1 MEGKSLQIKVIE
13 SFIYLFQEQNISKAS
28 EKLYISQQGLSRQIQ
43 ALESEL
49 GVVLF
54 NRSNSGVDPTNVCK
68 LLYPHYKKMYDEYL
82 DTMSTLNEYKKKTSN
97 SYAIAFAYGV
107 TNSLSSD
114 FMFEYQ
120 KKHPQV
126 NLEIEEWS
134 QTTCIQKLI
143 KGELDAAFLVTPLDN
158 KLIKCTP
165 LIEGEMMI
173 AVHKSHPLA
182 VGEGPIYFKCLDGEN
197 LITGVPENAVR
208 GIMDHFCMKT
218 GIRLRVLISS
228 SNNLNFIN
236 SMTENIGIA
245 PVTQTMAAKVTN
257 PEVVLRKVII
267 PERAF
272 LYYCTPFNDEKN
284 KELADIK
291 RYAEDYFKN
300 TPIENLLKPVSIPPK
315 QKRDAACI

>member
-1 MEGKSLQIKVIE
+1 MQLKVIE
-13 SFIYLFQEQNISKAS
+13 SFIYLYQERNISKAS

-43 ALESEL
+43 TLESEL

-54 NRSNSGVDPTNVCK
+54 NRSNSGVEPTAVCK
-68 LLYPHYKKMYDEYL
+68 LLYSHYKKMYDEYL
-82 DTMSTLNEYKKKTSN
+82 CTMSTLNDYKKKISN
-97 SYAIAFAYGV
+97 SYSVAFAYGV

-114 FMFEYQ
+114 FMFDYQ
-120 KKHPQV
+120 KQHPKV

-134 QTTCIQKLI
+134 QATCIQKLL
-143 KGELDAAFLVTPLDN
+143 KGELDAAFLVTPLDY
-158 KLIKCTP
+158 KLIKCTS
-165 LIEGEMMI
+165 LIEGEMNI

-182 VGEGPIYFKCLDGEN
+182 VGNEPIDFKCLDGEN

-208 GIMDHFCMKT
+208 GIMDYFCLKT

-245 PVTQTMAAKVTN
+245 PVTQTMAAKITN
-257 PEVVLRKVII
+257 PEIVLRKVII

-272 LYYCTPFNDEKN
+272 LYYCTPQNEDRCKD
-284 KELADIK
+284 LADIQ
-291 RYAEDYFKN
+291 RYVEQYFQN
-300 TPIENLLKPVSIPPK
+300 TPVENLLKPNSSPIPLNRGPV
-315 QKRDAACI
+315 CI